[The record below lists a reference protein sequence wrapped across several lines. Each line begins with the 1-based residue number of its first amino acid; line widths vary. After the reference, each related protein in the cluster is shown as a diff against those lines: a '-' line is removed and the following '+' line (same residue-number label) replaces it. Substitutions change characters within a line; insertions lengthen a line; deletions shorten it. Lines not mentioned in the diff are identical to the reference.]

1 MTTETIQA
9 TVNQFGGV
17 VIDPQLLPA
26 APEQFQDQL
35 AFSLEQWRAAGHK
48 LVWLEVPIRL
58 AALIPIATEQGFAF
72 HHSSTQTLMMTY
84 QLVADAFIPAY
95 ASHYIG
101 AGGVVINDQKEVL
114 VVVEKYRGGHGRYIK
129 LPGGA
134 LHEGEHLVDGV
145 IREVL
150 EETGIKAKF
159 ESLVCFRH
167 WHGYRYGKSDIYF
180 VCRLS
185 PLDNEIQFDRGE
197 LDECMWMPVKEYLN
211 HPQVSVFNRRIV
223 EAAVNNQGLQTTW
236 MEGYDDRAAR
246 EFFMP
251 GNE

>member
-1 MTTETIQA
+1 MEPLQA

-17 VIDPQLLPA
+17 VIDVAALPSDTD
-26 APEQFQDQL
+26 QFRDQL
-35 AFSLEQWRAAGHK
+35 VFSIEQWGNEGRK
-48 LVWLEVPIRL
+48 LVWLEVPIQL
-58 AALIPIATEQGFAF
+58 ATLIPIATEQSFLF
-72 HHSSTQTLMMTY
+72 HHSTPHSLMMTR
-84 QLVADAFIPAY
+84 QLVENAFIPAY
-95 ASHYIG
+95 ATHYIG
-101 AGGVVINDQKEVL
+101 AGGVVINDRKEVL
-114 VVVEKYRGGHGRYIK
+114 VVVEKYRGGHGRYLK

-150 EETGIKAKF
+150 EETGIQTRF
-159 ESLVCFRH
+159 EALVCFRH

-180 VCRLS
+180 VCRLA
-185 PLDNEIQFDRGE
+185 PPQDDINFDSGE
-197 LDECMWMPVKEYLN
+197 LDECLWMPVQEYLD

-223 EAAVNNQGLQTTW
+223 EAAVNHPGLQTTW

-251 GNE
+251 